1 MFITLKISDAISKAG
16 FNAAEDE
23 AKKLRQYICDNP
35 IQGSNGF
42 KPKYGHIKLSLVC
55 IISSHLFLATVL
67 AIICRFISKPFNVF
81 NNFFPKSK
89 KWI

>member
-42 KPKYGHIKLSLVC
+42 KPKYGHIKLSLVYNKFPF
-55 IISSHLFLATVL
+55 ISSHS
-67 AIICRFISKPFNVF
+67 ISDHL
-81 NNFFPKSK
+81 
-89 KWI
+89 